1 MTQLLRCNRVDQS
14 NDCLVQRREFLLDI
28 SQRFATA
35 PGSSSASHATV
46 DQCGQVGF
54 VINNFGLRDYDPS
67 GIQIAESNFS
77 ANANSTDDLLLL
89 PDDDLLRTLRQAR
102 RLARD
107 DPHPHL
113 FVVVEELSVD
123 GYPWIF
129 SLFSSLR
136 RSRRRTECERMTHFF
151 FSL

>member
-1 MTQLLRCNRVDQS
+1 
-14 NDCLVQRREFLLDI
+14 
-28 SQRFATA
+28 
-35 PGSSSASHATV
+35 V

-89 PDDDLLRTLRQAR
+89 PDDDLLRTLRQAH

-123 GYPWIF
+123 GYPWIS

-136 RSRRRTECERMTHFF
+136 RSRRRTKRRTDGVRKDDSLFLLIVKQLGDRSLAPLLFLHFF
-151 FSL
+151 PSDSLE